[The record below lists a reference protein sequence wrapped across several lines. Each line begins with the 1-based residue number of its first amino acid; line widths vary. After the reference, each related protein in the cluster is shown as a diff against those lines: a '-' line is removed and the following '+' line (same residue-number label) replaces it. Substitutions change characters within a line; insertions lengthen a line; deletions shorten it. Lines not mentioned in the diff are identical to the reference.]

1 MAVTACPTG
10 IAHTYMAAEAL
21 EAAAERAGVDI
32 QVETQGSAGST
43 PLSHDAI
50 AGGRAVIFAVDVG
63 VRDRQRFAGKP
74 VVSSGVKRPIDDG
87 DAMIAE
93 ALRYAD
99 DPNAPRVEGEASAA
113 EASSGGE
120 SFGHTAR
127 RVLMTG
133 VSYMIP
139 FVAAGGLLI
148 ALGFLFGGYEIAN
161 AGVASEVVVDSTIF
175 NLPDPAA
182 LGLDHALFDSGFFA
196 YVGGLFF
203 VLGATAFKF
212 LVPALAGYIAY
223 AIADRPGIAPGFV
236 MGALAIDLGGFG
248 LPQSGFLGGIIGGV
262 LAGIVALW
270 ISRWK
275 VAPWARGLMPVLLI
289 PLLATLITGVVMI
302 AVLSKPLGWLMDQL
316 NDGPDQHERER
327 RDRHPARRRARP
339 DDGLRHGRPSE
350 QGRLLVR
357 RRGSRSGGHGL
368 RRRPRAEGDGRR
380 DAGRHGAAAGPGP
393 RDGPASRPV
402 QRPRTRE
409 RQGRLGPGVV
419 VHHRG
424 GDPVRGGRPRPRHPV
439 HHARQRRHRRP
450 RDGHGRHPA
459 SPPRRH
465 LRAVRR
471 RQRDRA
477 S

>member
-1 MAVTACPTG
+1 MTACPTG

-50 AGGRAVIFAVDVG
+50 AAASAVIFAVDVG

-113 EASSGGE
+113 EASHGGE
-120 SFGHTAR
+120 SFGHHAR
-127 RVLMTG
+127 RILMTG

-161 AGVASEVVVDSTIF
+161 DGNAGEIVVNNTLF
-175 NLPDPAA
+175 NLPDPADFDI
-182 LGLDHALFDSGFFA
+182 DHALFDSGFFTYIGA
-196 YVGGLFF
+196 IFF

-212 LVPALAGYIAY
+212 LVPALAGYIAF

-262 LAGIVALW
+262 MAGYVALW

-289 PLLATLITGVVMI
+289 PLLATLISGVVMI
-302 AVLSKPLGWLMDQL
+302 AVLSKPLGQLMDQL
-316 NDGPDQHERER
+316 NAGLENMSENSGTAILLGVVLGLMMAFDMGGPLNKV
-327 RDRHPARRRARP
+327 AYSFAVA
-339 DDGLRHGRPSE
+339 GLGAAATASDE
-350 QGRLLVR
+350 
-357 RRGSRSGGHGL
+357 
-368 RRRPRAEGDGRR
+368 RPRA
-380 DAGRHGAAAGPGP
+380 
-393 RDGPASRPV
+393 
-402 QRPRTRE
+402 
-409 RQGRLGPGVV
+409 
-419 VHHRG
+419 
-424 GDPVRGGRPRPRHPV
+424 
-439 HHARQRRHRRP
+439 AR
-450 RDGHGRHPA
+450 
-459 SPPRRH
+459 
-465 LRAVRR
+465 
-471 RQRDRA
+471 
-477 S
+477 